1 MAGVRGTRRLVSLV
15 ALVALVGSAC
25 GDEGE
30 PQAAPTSVEA
40 VADAYVAVLDA
51 MLPDDPVSEDPV
63 VVYVWQFVENPMS
76 LDDQVVVIDGLAEQF
91 DVRFVDQ
98 ADAAVDPDT
107 TLVPTRDD
115 GLLVGLGPVTI
126 DAPHTVRIEIYTS
139 EVDIDAYLVTLVRG
153 DDTWTVMAQEPV
165 DPEVLG
171 AVI

>member
-30 PQAAPTSVEA
+30 PQAEPDSIEEL
-40 VADAYVAVLDA
+40 ADAYVATLAA
-51 MLPDDPVSEDPV
+51 MLPADPAAEDPP
-63 VVYVWQFVENPMS
+63 VVYVWQFVEKPLS
-76 LDDQVVVIDGLAEQF
+76 LEDQVVVIDSLAEQF

-107 TLVPTRDD
+107 TLVPTRDE
-115 GLLVGLGPVTI
+115 GLLVGLGPVTP

-139 EVDIDAYLVTLVRG
+139 EVDIVAYLVTLVRG
-153 DDTWTVMAQEPV
+153 EDAWSVTAHEPV

-171 AVI
+171 AVV